1 MEKKAKAEA
10 KRSRR
15 NKRKQEG
22 DASNP
27 PEPLN
32 GEPQVPEESN

>member
-15 NKRKQEG
+15 IKRKQEG
-22 DASNP
+22 DAVAP
-27 PEPLN
+27 PES
-32 GEPQVPEESN
+32 PEEESVSPDEAS